1 MINVRRGGR
10 EKITKRCHIVDII
23 LVITVRRGREKIT
36 KRCHLG
42 DIILVRT
49 VRRGREKITKRCH
62 LGDIILVITVHG
74 NYVEHIINRSSTL
87 AVLVWS
93 RRPLKTKKCHITVS
107 TCLTLWLRK
116 KRYFVL

>member
-10 EKITKRCHIVDII
+10 EKVTKRCHIIDII

-49 VRRGREKITKRCH
+49 DRR
-62 LGDIILVITVHG
+62 VIHG
-74 NYVEHIINRSSTL
+74 NYVEHIITRSSM
-87 AVLVWS
+87 
-93 RRPLKTKKCHITVS
+93 
-107 TCLTLWLRK
+107 
-116 KRYFVL
+116 